1 MAEGTVHEGKIRR
14 VKRILYPLVKIIAY
28 AGSSAEGYPTEIKI
42 FFFLFL
48 IDKSEVVE
56 ETNMEDNK
64 SMTVKKTVK
73 SGITFG
79 SALAMVIS
87 YTTWKS
93 VGWAIFH
100 GLLSWVYVIYFLLRY

>member
-1 MAEGTVHEGKIRR
+1 MYNENEKRQEN
-14 VKRILYPLVKIIAY
+14 VKLWRQKAMEENKTTI
-28 AGSSAEGYPTEIKI
+28 
-42 FFFLFL
+42 
-48 IDKSEVVE
+48 VE
-56 ETNMEDNK
+56 
-64 SMTVKKTVK
+64 KTVK

-100 GLLSWVYVIYFLLRY
+100 GLLSWGYVIYFVLRY

>member
-1 MAEGTVHEGKIRR
+1 MCGIKKI
-14 VKRILYPLVKIIAY
+14 
-28 AGSSAEGYPTEIKI
+28 GYTEKT
-42 FFFLFL
+42 
-48 IDKSEVVE
+48 K
-56 ETNMEDNK
+56 MEDNK
-64 SMTVKKTVK
+64 STTVKKTVK

-100 GLLSWVYVIYFLLRY
+100 